1 MKRLIF
7 VLLIMIFGAAFK
19 ISVAQDGNG
28 GGNRD
33 FYASLS
39 PYGTWIELNN
49 GLTVWHPLHV
59 RRDWSPYKYG
69 HWIWTDDGWYWD
81 SDEPYGAIV
90 YHYGRWYND
99 GYYGWIWVPDHV
111 WAPAWV
117 EWRYNDNYIG
127 WAPLAPYASFSIGT
141 GIRFTRA
148 YETPI
153 SFWHFVDY
161 RHMCDPYVFNYYVSD
176 RERYGI
182 YSYTRYRTN
191 YGYSNGRVINRGVD
205 VDYIRQRGGGRIVE
219 RQIQRVDDFR
229 NTGAGSND
237 NFVRAYMPREQ
248 LAGTNNRN
256 VEIKRTTKPSSL
268 DVSRLGIGNRNPVAR
283 NENNSTSD
291 NRELKRTNNNM
302 LGREAPGN
310 NPGNLRENNR
320 QQIRNYNNQPGRM
333 NRPQLRQSNKL
344 QQRVQNNIQR
354 RGNPQ
359 QVKRESGNNKGN
371 FNSRVRR

>member
-1 MKRLIF
+1 
-7 VLLIMIFGAAFK
+7 
-19 ISVAQDGNG
+19 
-28 GGNRD
+28 
-33 FYASLS
+33 
-39 PYGTWIELNN
+39 
-49 GLTVWHPLHV
+49 
-59 RRDWSPYKYG
+59 
-69 HWIWTDDGWYWD
+69 
-81 SDEPYGAIV
+81 
-90 YHYGRWYND
+90 
-99 GYYGWIWVPDHV
+99 
-111 WAPAWV
+111 
-117 EWRYNDNYIG
+117 
-127 WAPLAPYASFSIGT
+127 
-141 GIRFTRA
+141 
-148 YETPI
+148 
-153 SFWHFVDY
+153 
-161 RHMCDPYVFNYYVSD
+161 MCDPYVFNYYVSD